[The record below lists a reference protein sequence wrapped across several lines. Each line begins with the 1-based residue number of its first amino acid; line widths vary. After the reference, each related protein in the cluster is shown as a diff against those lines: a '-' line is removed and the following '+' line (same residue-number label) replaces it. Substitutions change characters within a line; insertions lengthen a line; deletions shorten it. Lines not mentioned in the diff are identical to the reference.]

1 MDLTFRT
8 GEGIFN
14 VRVAAII
21 VFGNK
26 LLTLKN
32 DLTPYYFLPG
42 GRVKL
47 DERAESAIKRELKEE
62 LDVDAKIIR
71 PLWLVESFFYEDT
84 TKEKFHELCIYFLV
98 DASNTDLIGINKFVG
113 KETKHHEVFEWL
125 DISTLKDQ
133 YLYPLF
139 IKEKIHNLPEHLEIL
154 TEYEY

>member
-1 MDLTFRT
+1 MDLTLRT

-26 LLTLKN
+26 LLALKN

-47 DERAESAIKRELKEE
+47 DESAESAIKRELKEE
-62 LDVDAKIIR
+62 LGIDAKIIR
-71 PLWLVESFFYEDT
+71 PLWLVESFFVEDT
-84 TKEKFHELCIYFLV
+84 TKEKFHELCLYFLIDV
-98 DASNTDLIGINKFVG
+98 SNTDLMGVQKFEG
-113 KETKHHEVFEWL
+113 KETKHREVFEWL

>member
-8 GEGIFN
+8 EEGVFN
-14 VRVAAII
+14 FRVAAVI
-21 VFGNK
+21 VVNNK
-26 LLTLKN
+26 LLALKN

-47 DERAESAIKRELKEE
+47 DESGETAIKRELKEE
-62 LDVDAKIIR
+62 LGIDTKIIR
-71 PLWLVESFFYEDT
+71 PLWLVESFFYEDS
-84 TKEKFHELCIYFLV
+84 TKEKFHELCLYFLIDV
-98 DASNTDLIGINKFVG
+98 SNTDLQDKQKFLG
-113 KETKHHEVFEWL
+113 LETKHHEVFEWL